1 MPAKR
6 LTELSV
12 AALKPSAKP
21 FDIYDAVERRLVL
34 RVGKTSRVW
43 RVVYKNAAGKI
54 RSEGIG
60 TWPDLDVKNARI
72 KAAAFKVAMK
82 SQIENPPSPEAAT
95 LEPTFREIAENY
107 LNRYVDASG
116 LRSARQI
123 RNYFNV
129 IILPEFEDRT
139 FVSVRRGDVV
149 KLLDKVEDERGART
163 ADLILAYIRHLTGW
177 HQSRDEN
184 YQSPIARKMQ
194 RTKPSERRRKRIL
207 SDDEVRIMWA
217 ACDQLGVFGGLVRL
231 LLLSAQR
238 RAKVATAMWSDFDG
252 DTWTIR
258 TERREKGNAEKLVLP
273 QMALDVIEAQ
283 SVVDGNP
290 YVFPAGYAG
299 RRDGPGRDFGSY
311 CAFGDGKKALDELMR
326 KELPDLPEW
335 RLHDLRRTARSLMAR
350 CDVASEVAEKV
361 LGHAL
366 PGIEA
371 TYNLHDYA
379 EQKTAALNA
388 LAALI
393 TRIIT
398 PPADNVIA
406 IRHKELA

>member
-1 MPAKR
+1 MPKR
-6 LTELSV
+6 LTEQSV
-12 AALKPSAKP
+12 GTLKPKAKP
-21 FDIYDAVERRLVL
+21 FDVYDAVERHLFL
-34 RVGKTSRVW
+34 KVGKFSRAW
-43 RVVYKNAAGKI
+43 RVVYKNADGIK
-54 RSEGIG
+54 RSKGIG
-60 TWPDLDVKNARI
+60 HWPEVDVKNARI
-72 KAAAFKVAMK
+72 KAAAFKVAEK
-82 SQIENPPSPEAAT
+82 ERIANPPETAT
-95 LEPTFREIAENY
+95 LELSFREIAENY
-107 LNRYVDASG
+107 LNRHVDASG

-129 IILPEFEDRT
+129 IILPEFEGRS
-139 FVSVRRGDVV
+139 FVSVRRGDIV

-163 ADLILAYIRHLTGW
+163 ADLILAYVRHLASW
-177 HQSRDEN
+177 HQSRDED

-231 LLLSAQR
+231 LLLTAQR
-238 RAKVATAMWSDFDG
+238 RAKVATMMWTDLDG
-252 DTWTIR
+252 TTWNIR
-258 TERREKGNAEKLVLP
+258 TERGEKGNAERLVLP
-273 QMALDVIEAQ
+273 QMALDVINSQ

-290 YVFPAGYAG
+290 YVFPASYAG

-311 CAFGDGKKALDELMR
+311 CAFGDGKKALDALMR
-326 KELPDLPEW
+326 KQLPDMPEW

-379 EQKTAALNA
+379 VQKTAALNA

-393 TRIIT
+393 TRIIN
-398 PPADNVIA
+398 PPADNVVA
-406 IRHKELA
+406 IRHRELA

>member
-1 MPAKR
+1 MASRR

-12 AALKPSAKP
+12 AALKPSTRP
-21 FDIYDAVERRLVL
+21 FDVYDAVERRLVL
-34 RVGKTSRVW
+34 RVGRASRVW
-43 RVVYKNAAGKI
+43 RVVYKNAEGKI
-54 RSEGIG
+54 RSTGIG
-60 TWPDLDVKNARI
+60 RWPEVDVKSARI
-72 KAAAFKVAMK
+72 AAAAFKVAVK
-82 SQIENPPSPEAAT
+82 DRIANPPEAAT
-95 LEPTFREIAENY
+95 LEPSFKEIAESY
-107 LNRYVDASG
+107 LTRYVDASG

-123 RNYFNV
+123 RNYFNS
-129 IILPEFEDRT
+129 IILPEFEGRP
-139 FVSVRRGDVV
+139 FVSVRRGDIV

-283 SVVDGNP
+283 SIVDGNP

-326 KELPDLPEW
+326 KELPDMPEW

-350 CDVASEVAEKV
+350 CDVSSEVAEKV

-371 TYNLHDYA
+371 TYNLHNYA
-379 EQKTAALNA
+379 EQKTAALKA

-393 TRIIT
+393 TRIIN
-398 PPADNVIA
+398 PPPDNVVA
-406 IRHKELA
+406 IRHRELA